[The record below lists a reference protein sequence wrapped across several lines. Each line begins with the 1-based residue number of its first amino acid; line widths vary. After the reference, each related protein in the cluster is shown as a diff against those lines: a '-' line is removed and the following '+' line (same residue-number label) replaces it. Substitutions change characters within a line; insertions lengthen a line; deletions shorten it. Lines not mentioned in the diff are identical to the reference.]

1 MADQLNKEIIHLNKL
16 ITDIGL
22 KVKSA
27 VSDSMD
33 AIRLMD
39 KDKAMLINKK
49 DAVIDQ
55 LEVELEEACLNI
67 LALHQPVAMDL
78 RYIFAITKINSD
90 LERVGDLA
98 SNIAQMVH
106 KFKDNSKIV
115 IPKRIFSMSSI
126 VQNMLEISLDSLI
139 NKKTNVAKTV
149 LIMDDEVDI
158 IHNSMYRFIEF
169 KSKEDYK
176 MMGQW
181 LCVLSVSRYLERIAD
196 HATNISEDVIYMVD
210 GQIAR
215 HGNKI

>member
-78 RYIFAITKINSD
+78 RYI
-90 LERVGDLA
+90 LL
-98 SNIAQMVH
+98 
-106 KFKDNSKIV
+106 
-115 IPKRIFSMSSI
+115 
-126 VQNMLEISLDSLI
+126 
-139 NKKTNVAKTV
+139 
-149 LIMDDEVDI
+149 
-158 IHNSMYRFIEF
+158 
-169 KSKEDYK
+169 
-176 MMGQW
+176 
-181 LCVLSVSRYLERIAD
+181 
-196 HATNISEDVIYMVD
+196 
-210 GQIAR
+210 
-215 HGNKI
+215 